1 MLKHRQLRIMSYEL
15 GIDAS
20 ATHYELDNIELLK
33 IYTTMSQNSK
43 IKRERY
49 AKKQEKEGKKVVEY
63 IVWGLI
69 ILGIAFAV
77 WTFTQA

>member
-1 MLKHRQLRIMSYEL
+1 MLKHRQLGIRSYEL

-20 ATHYELDNIELLK
+20 ATHYELDNVELLK
-33 IYTTMSQNSK
+33 NYTTMSQNSK

>member
-1 MLKHRQLRIMSYEL
+1 MRKAHNSK
-15 GIDAS
+15 
-20 ATHYELDNIELLK
+20 LK
-33 IYTTMSQNSK
+33 IYITMSQNSR

-63 IVWGLI
+63 LVCRLI
-69 ILGIAFAV
+69 LQKVAFAV

>member
-1 MLKHRQLRIMSYEL
+1 MR
-15 GIDAS
+15 
-20 ATHYELDNIELLK
+20 
-33 IYTTMSQNSK
+33 QNSK

>member
-1 MLKHRQLRIMSYEL
+1 MRKAHNSK
-15 GIDAS
+15 
-20 ATHYELDNIELLK
+20 LK
-33 IYTTMSQNSK
+33 IYITMSQNSR

-63 IVWGLI
+63 IVWGLM
-69 ILGIAFAV
+69 ILGVAFAV

>member
-1 MLKHRQLRIMSYEL
+1 
-15 GIDAS
+15 
-20 ATHYELDNIELLK
+20 
-33 IYTTMSQNSK
+33 MSQNSR

-69 ILGIAFAV
+69 ILGVAFAV

>member
-1 MLKHRQLRIMSYEL
+1 MRKAHTSK
-15 GIDAS
+15 
-20 ATHYELDNIELLK
+20 LK
-33 IYTTMSQNSK
+33 IYITMSQNSR

-69 ILGIAFAV
+69 ILGVAFAV

>member
-1 MLKHRQLRIMSYEL
+1 MLKHRQLRIRSYEL

-20 ATHYELDNIELLK
+20 TTHYELDNVELLK

>member
-1 MLKHRQLRIMSYEL
+1 MLKHRQLGIRSYEL

-20 ATHYELDNIELLK
+20 TTHYELDNVELLK

>member
-1 MLKHRQLRIMSYEL
+1 MREAHNSKLKTQNSKF
-15 GIDAS
+15 
-20 ATHYELDNIELLK
+20 K